1 MLCQNCL
8 QTWLMLLCGSSLNL
22 SFESFGKLKIFYFWK
37 FLVSMFNVTQKSDL
51 DFEPMKC
58 TLQLAS
64 HLFNFGIILRD
75 PVKECAVYISVFVYK

>member
-1 MLCQNCL
+1 MSKLPSDL
-8 QTWLMLLCGSSLNL
+8 VDAVVWFKSKFVIREFWQTENFL
-22 SFESFGKLKIFYFWK
+22 FFWK
-37 FLVSMFNVTQKSDL
+37 FFVSMFNVTQKSDL

-64 HLFNFGIILRD
+64 HLFNFRIILRD